1 MKGACHPGEKRLM
14 PAPPGEKFAI
24 KIFSRRMAR
33 FVLKRDTTDPRLFTF
48 LPITCLTSL
57 LRLPRRLVSQALE
70 PLRDQR
76 PASRLIRRT
85 ARQEWRLI
93 SLNMFCNLLQAA
105 AEGATLGVMFLSV
118 DLLSR
123 PEGSSIN
130 WSSNPILGALPQL
143 GELLN
148 ALPRNQMFLMLLAVA
163 VLLKL
168 GQSLTMYVGEVAVG
182 YYANRTSTRLTAMLH
197 SQVLGFSF
205 PCASR
210 YRVGDLQYINSSG
223 PTTVIGEIKMISGL
237 VMNLLMMA
245 TYLVVLISLSPW
257 LLVAAVAMGGV
268 LALVQQQLL
277 PRIRE
282 RAVEATELGREL
294 SSRMTENIQGLR
306 LLHTS
311 GQLDIADQDVTN
323 RTRDV
328 EMTSRA
334 QTRLNAVNGPIIVT
348 LPILMIAVIASLSV
362 LFFVDRNSG
371 ILPSLVTFV
380 VALQRLNGSFG
391 SITNSLT
398 SLKANSASLDLLN
411 SFLIESDKQFRRH
424 GGRPF
429 VAIHQGIELR
439 HVGLRYAPELDP
451 ALTDINLTFSKGET
465 VALVGSSGAG
475 KSSIA
480 DLLAGLYDPTEGE
493 ILVDGANLNAFDLA
507 GWQQRL
513 GVVSQDTFLFN
524 ASIAD
529 NIAFG
534 TPTATRQAIETAAE
548 QAQAARF
555 IKDLPEGLNTLVGE
569 RGYRLSGGQRQR
581 LSLARAILRQP
592 ELLILDEATSA
603 LDSDSERLVQQAID
617 RFERKHT
624 VLVIAHRL
632 STIVKADL
640 ICVMEKGEIIERG
653 SHSDLLSING
663 RYTKL
668 WEQQTKFIE
677 SKKFSRP

>member
-1 MKGACHPGEKRLM
+1 
-14 PAPPGEKFAI
+14 
-24 KIFSRRMAR
+24 
-33 FVLKRDTTDPRLFTF
+33 
-48 LPITCLTSL
+48 
-57 LRLPRRLVSQALE
+57 
-70 PLRDQR
+70 
-76 PASRLIRRT
+76 
-85 ARQEWRLI
+85 
-93 SLNMFCNLLQAA
+93 
-105 AEGATLGVMFLSV
+105 MFLAV

-130 WSSNPILGALPQL
+130 WSNKPILGALPQL

-148 ALPRNQMFLMLLAVA
+148 TLPRNQMFLILLAVA

-223 PTTVIGEIKMISGL
+223 PTTVIAEIKIVSGL

-257 LLVAAVAMGGV
+257 LLVAAVAMGGM

-362 LFFVDRNSG
+362 LFFVDRKSG

-617 RFERKHT
+617 RFERQHT

>member
-1 MKGACHPGEKRLM
+1 MK
-14 PAPPGEKFAI
+14 
-24 KIFSRRMAR
+24 
-33 FVLKRDTTDPRLFTF
+33 
-48 LPITCLTSL
+48 SL
-57 LRLPRRLVSQALE
+57 LRLPRRLVRQALE

-93 SLNMFCNLLQAA
+93 GLNMFCNLLQAA
-105 AEGATLGVMFLSV
+105 AEGATLGVMFLAV

-130 WSSNPILGALPQL
+130 WSSKPILGSLPQL

-148 ALPRNQMFLMLLAVA
+148 SLPRNQMFLILLAMA

-168 GQSLTMYVGEVAVG
+168 GQSLAMYVGSVAVG
-182 YYANRTSTRLTAMLH
+182 YYANRTSARLTAMLH
-197 SQVLGFSF
+197 SQILGFSF

-210 YRVGDLQYINSSG
+210 YRVGDLQYINGMG
-223 PTTVIGEIKMISGL
+223 PGTVISEINIVSGL

-277 PRIRE
+277 PRIRTH
-282 RAVEATELGREL
+282 AVEATALGREL
-294 SSRMTENIQGLR
+294 SSRMIENIQGLR

-311 GQLDIADQDVTN
+311 GQLDAADHEVTN
-323 RTRDV
+323 QTRVV
-328 EMTSRA
+328 EMNSRA
-334 QTRLNAVNGPIIVT
+334 QTRLNSVNGPIIVT
-348 LPILMIAVIASLSV
+348 LPILMIAVIAGLSV
-362 LFFVDRNSG
+362 LFFGTRNSG
-371 ILPSLVTFV
+371 VLPSLVTFV

-391 SITNSLT
+391 NLTGTLT
-398 SLKANSASLDLLN
+398 SLKANSANLDVLN
-411 SFLIESDKQFRRH
+411 GFLIDSDKQFRRR
-424 GGRPF
+424 GGVPF
-429 VAIHQGIELR
+429 GAIHQGIELR

-451 ALTDINLTFSKGET
+451 ALTDINLTLPKGQT

-493 ILVDGANLNAFDLA
+493 ILVDGTNQTSFDLA
-507 GWQQRL
+507 SWQQRL

-534 TPTATRQAIETAAE
+534 TPGVTREAIENAAA

-555 IKDLPEGLNTLVGE
+555 IEALPKGLDTPVGE

-581 LSLARAILRQP
+581 LSLARAILRDP

-603 LDSDSERLVQQAID
+603 LDSESERLVQEAID

-632 STIVKADL
+632 STIVNADL
-640 ICVMEKGEIIERG
+640 ICVMEKGQIVERG
-653 SHSDLLSING
+653 NHSDLISLDG
-663 RYTKL
+663 RYASL
-668 WEQQTKFIE
+668 WSQQSMQRKAGQNVLNV
-677 SKKFSRP
+677 

>member
-1 MKGACHPGEKRLM
+1 M
-14 PAPPGEKFAI
+14 
-24 KIFSRRMAR
+24 
-33 FVLKRDTTDPRLFTF
+33 
-48 LPITCLTSL
+48 
-57 LRLPRRLVSQALE
+57 RRLYHQALE

-93 SLNMFCNLLQAA
+93 SLNMFCNLIQAA
-105 AEGATLGVMFLSV
+105 VEGATLGVMFLAV

-130 WSSNPILGALPQL
+130 WSSKPILASLPQL

-148 ALPRNQMFLMLLAVA
+148 SLPRNQMFLILLAVA

-168 GQSLTMYVGEVAVG
+168 GQSLAMYGGSVAVG
-182 YYANRTSTRLTAMLH
+182 YYANRTSARLTAMLH
-197 SQVLGFSF
+197 SQILGFSF

-210 YRVGDLQYINSSG
+210 YRVGKLQYISG
-223 PTTVIGEIKMISGL
+223 MGPSTVISEINIVSGL

-245 TYLVVLISLSPW
+245 TYLIVLLSLSPW

-268 LALVQQQLL
+268 LALVQKQLL
-277 PRIRE
+277 PRVRS
-282 RAVEATELGREL
+282 RAVDATALGQEL

-311 GQLDIADQDVTN
+311 GQLNMADQDVTN
-323 RTRDV
+323 RTRAV
-328 EMTSRA
+328 EINSRA
-334 QTRLNAVNGPIIVT
+334 QTRLNSVNGPIIVT
-348 LPILMIAVIASLSV
+348 LPILMIAVIAGLSV
-362 LFFVDRNSG
+362 LFFGTRNSG
-371 ILPSLVTFV
+371 VLPSLVTFV

-391 SITNSLT
+391 NLTASLLGLKTNS
-398 SLKANSASLDLLN
+398 ANLDLLN
-411 SFLIESDKQFRRH
+411 SFLIESDKQFRRR
-424 GGRPF
+424 GGLPF
-429 VAIHQGIELR
+429 VTIQRGIELR

-451 ALTDINLTFSKGET
+451 ALTEINLTLPKGQT

-480 DLLAGLYDPTEGE
+480 DLLAGLYDPTQGE
-493 ILVDGANLNAFDLA
+493 ILVDGISMARFDL
-507 GWQQRL
+507 GSWQQKL

-534 TPTATRQAIETAAE
+534 TPDATRQAIEKAAE
-548 QAQAARF
+548 QAQASRF
-555 IKDLPEGLNTLVGE
+555 IEALPEGLDTLVGE

-581 LSLARAILRQP
+581 LSLARAILRDP

-603 LDSDSERLVQQAID
+603 LDSESERLVQQAID

-632 STIVKADL
+632 STIVNADL
-640 ICVMEKGEIIERG
+640 ICVLEKGKIVEQG
-653 SHSDLLSING
+653 DHSELISLGG
-663 RYTKL
+663 RYASL
-668 WEQQTKFIE
+668 WTQQAMQRKPGLVT
-677 SKKFSRP
+677 

>member
-1 MKGACHPGEKRLM
+1 L
-14 PAPPGEKFAI
+14 
-24 KIFSRRMAR
+24 
-33 FVLKRDTTDPRLFTF
+33 
-48 LPITCLTSL
+48 
-57 LRLPRRLVSQALE
+57 RRLYHQALE

-93 SLNMFCNLLQAA
+93 SLNMFCNLIQAA
-105 AEGATLGVMFLSV
+105 VEGATLGVMFLAV

-130 WSSNPILGALPQL
+130 WSNKPILASLPQL

-148 ALPRNQMFLMLLAVA
+148 SLPRNQMFLILLAVA

-168 GQSLTMYVGEVAVG
+168 GQSLAMYGGSVAVG
-182 YYANRTSTRLTAMLH
+182 YYANRTSARLTAMLH
-197 SQVLGFSF
+197 SQILGFSF

-210 YRVGDLQYINSSG
+210 YRVGKLQYISGSG
-223 PTTVIGEIKMISGL
+223 PSTVISEINIVSGL

-245 TYLVVLISLSPW
+245 TYLIVLLSLSPW

-268 LALVQQQLL
+268 LALVQKQLL
-277 PRIRE
+277 PLIRS
-282 RAVEATELGREL
+282 RAVDATALGQELT
-294 SSRMTENIQGLR
+294 SRMTENIQGLR

-311 GQLDIADQDVTN
+311 GQLNMADQDVTN
-323 RTRDV
+323 RTRAV
-328 EMTSRA
+328 EINSRA
-334 QTRLNAVNGPIIVT
+334 QTRLNSVNGPIIVT
-348 LPILMIAVIASLSV
+348 LPILMIAVIAGLSV
-362 LFFVDRNSG
+362 LIFGTRNSG
-371 ILPSLVTFV
+371 VLPSLVTFV

-391 SITNSLT
+391 NLTASLLGLKTNS
-398 SLKANSASLDLLN
+398 ANLDLLN
-411 SFLIESDKQFRRH
+411 SFLIESDKQFRRR
-424 GGRPF
+424 GGLPF
-429 VAIHQGIELR
+429 VTIQRGIELR

-451 ALTDINLTFSKGET
+451 ALTEINLTLPKGQT

-480 DLLAGLYDPTEGE
+480 DLLAGLYDPTQGE
-493 ILVDGANLNAFDLA
+493 ILVDGISMARFDL
-507 GWQQRL
+507 GSWQQKL

-534 TPTATRQAIETAAE
+534 TPDATRQAIEKAAE
-548 QAQAARF
+548 QAQASPF
-555 IKDLPEGLNTLVGE
+555 IEALPEGLDTLVGE

-581 LSLARAILRQP
+581 LSLARAILRDP

-603 LDSDSERLVQQAID
+603 LDSESERLVQQAID

-632 STIVKADL
+632 STIVNADL
-640 ICVMEKGEIIERG
+640 ICVLEKGKIVEQG
-653 SHSDLLSING
+653 DHSELISLGG
-663 RYTKL
+663 RYASL
-668 WEQQTKFIE
+668 WTQQAMQRKPGLVT
-677 SKKFSRP
+677 